1 MLWAAWLPPPDAR
14 PQPWPQ
20 ALTHWAL
27 SFTPRVTCQG
37 DAVLMEVQASL
48 RLFGGWP
55 ALRARVEVQGREL
68 GLAPPAWAPQ
78 ALAALALARAGLP
91 GTPDAGPADIDPLP
105 LTVLDAAVPH
115 AALLA
120 QTGCHTL
127 GDLRRRPR
135 GALARRFGAA
145 LLEALDQAHGLRP
158 SVHAWVTV
166 PDRFEARLEL
176 PWRVEQ
182 AEALVDGARRLL
194 LPLQGWLT
202 ARQAG
207 VRACRLRWLHDGLR
221 PRDAGPGG
229 ELLWRTATPT
239 RDIDH
244 LQRLLAE
251 HLAQVTLQA
260 PVGELVLEAV
270 EVQPLQ
276 PQAADWWA
284 DPARAEAEALQPVL
298 ERLAARLGPQR
309 VLRPVLCQDHRPEAM
324 VRWCPTTEVT
334 EVPEAVELA
343 QATAPAAQR
352 SRPRRSA
359 PAVGLQPAVGPQPGF
374 LRPQP
379 LRLAVRGH
387 RPHYQGELQLLVGP
401 QRVEGGWWDGEA
413 RAAAADPP
421 PLSRDYWVAHSPRAG
436 LLWVF
441 CTRPVAQQQEPAWY
455 LHGHFA

>member
-20 ALTHWAL
+20 AVTHWAL

-37 DAVLMEVQASL
+37 DAVLMEVQGSL

-55 ALRARVEVQGREL
+55 ALQARVEVQGREL

-78 ALAALALARAGLP
+78 ALAALAFVRAGRP
-91 GTPDAGPADIDPLP
+91 GAPDAGPDALDPLP

-115 AALLA
+115 AAVLA

-135 GALARRFGAA
+135 AAVARRFGAA
-145 LLEALDQAHGLRP
+145 LLEGLDQACGLRP

-176 PWRVEQ
+176 PWRLEQ

-207 VRACRLRWLHDGLR
+207 VQACRLRWLHDGLR

-229 ELLWRTATPT
+229 ELVWRTATPT

-251 HLAQVTLQA
+251 HLAHVTLQA
-260 PVGELVLEAV
+260 PVGELVLEAL
-270 EVQPLQ
+270 EVQPWR
-276 PQAADWWA
+276 PQAGDWWA
-284 DPARAEAEALQPVL
+284 DPATAQAEGLLPVL
-298 ERLAARLGPQR
+298 ERLSARLGPQH
-309 VLRPVLCQDHRPEAM
+309 VLRPQLCDDHRPEAM
-324 VRWCPTTEVT
+324 VRW
-334 EVPEAVELA
+334 
-343 QATAPAAQR
+343 APAAQAAQTADAADAV
-352 SRPRRSA
+352 PRRTASEA
-359 PAVGLQPAVGPQPGF
+359 PAMGPQPGF
-374 LRPQP
+374 LRTQP
-379 LRLAVRGH
+379 LRLVVRGH
-387 RPHYQGELQLLVGP
+387 RPHYHGELQLLVGP
-401 QRVEGGWWDGEA
+401 QRIEGGWWD
-413 RAAAADPP
+413 AADQAV
-421 PLSRDYWVAHSPRAG
+421 PLARDYWVAHSPRAG

-455 LHGHFA
+455 LHGHFV

>member
-14 PQPWPQ
+14 PRPWPQ
-20 ALTHWAL
+20 AITHWAL
-27 SFTPRVTCQG
+27 GFTPRVTCQG
-37 DAVLMEVQASL
+37 DAVLMEVHSSL

-91 GTPDAGPADIDPLP
+91 GASDLPPDALDPLP

-135 GALARRFGAA
+135 GAVARRFGAA
-145 LLEALDQAHGLRP
+145 LLEGLDQAYGLRP

-166 PDRFEARLEL
+166 PERFEARLEL

-182 AEALVDGARRLL
+182 AEALGEGARRLL

-229 ELLWRTATPT
+229 ELVWRTATPT

-251 HLAQVTLQA
+251 HLAHVTLQA
-260 PVGELVLEAV
+260 PVGELVLDAL

-276 PQAADWWA
+276 PQATDWWA
-284 DPARAEAEALQPVL
+284 DAATTQAEGLMPVL
-298 ERLAARLGPQR
+298 ERLSARLGPQR
-309 VLRPVLCQDHRPEAM
+309 VLRPVPCEDHRPEAM
-324 VRWCPTTEVT
+324 VRWCPATEA
-334 EVPEAVELA
+334 AV
-343 QATAPAAQR
+343 APSAGH
-352 SRPRRSA
+352 PRR
-359 PAVGLQPAVGPQPGF
+359 PLPAVGPQPGF
-374 LRPQP
+374 LRSPP
-379 LRLAVRGH
+379 LRLVVRRH
-387 RPHYQGELQLLVGP
+387 RPHYHGELQLLAGP
-401 QRVEGGWWDGEA
+401 QRIEGGWWDS
-413 RAAAADPP
+413 AAAQPGANPIP
-421 PLSRDYWVAHSPRAG
+421 AARDYWVAHSPRAG

>member
-14 PQPWPQ
+14 PRPWPQ

-37 DAVLMEVQASL
+37 DAVLMEVHGSL

-55 ALRARVEVQGREL
+55 ALRARVAVQGREL

-91 GTPDAGPADIDPLP
+91 GGPDVGCDALDPLP

-115 AALLA
+115 AAVLA

-135 GALARRFGAA
+135 GAVARRFGAA
-145 LLEALDQAHGLRP
+145 LLDALDQLHGLRP

-176 PWRVEQ
+176 PWRLEQ

-229 ELLWRTATPT
+229 ELVWRTATPT

-244 LQRLLAE
+244 LQRLLTE
-251 HLAQVTLQA
+251 HLAHVTLQA
-260 PVGELVLEAV
+260 PVGELVLDAL
-270 EVQPLQ
+270 EVQAWL
-276 PQAADWWA
+276 PQATDWWA
-284 DPARAEAEALQPVL
+284 DPAAAQAEGLMPVL
-298 ERLAARLGPQR
+298 ERLSARLGPQR
-309 VLRPVLCQDHRPEAM
+309 VLRPVPCEDHRPEAM
-324 VRWCPTTEVT
+324 VRWQPATET
-334 EVPEAVELA
+334 IDLNARR
-343 QATAPAAQR
+343 TACAR
-352 SRPRRSA
+352 
-359 PAVGLQPAVGPQPGF
+359 VPAVGPQPGF

-379 LRLAVRGH
+379 LRLPVRGH
-387 RPHYQGELQLLVGP
+387 RPHYHGELQLLVGP
-401 QRVEGGWWDGEA
+401 QRLEGGWWDG
-413 RAAAADPP
+413 ADRDPM
-421 PLSRDYWVAHSPRAG
+421 PLARDYWVAHSPRAG

-441 CTRPVAQQQEPAWY
+441 CTRPAAQQQEPAWY

>member
-14 PQPWPQ
+14 PHPWPQ
-20 ALTHWAL
+20 ALAHWAL

-68 GLAPPAWAPQ
+68 GLSPPAWAPQ

-135 GALARRFGAA
+135 AAVARRFGAA
-145 LLEALDQAHGLRP
+145 LLEALDQAYGLRP
-158 SVHAWVTV
+158 SVHTWVVV

-176 PWRVEQ
+176 PWRLEQ

-270 EVQPLQ
+270 EVQPLT

-309 VLRPVLCQDHRPEAM
+309 VLRPLLCEDHRPEAM
-324 VRWCPTTEVT
+324 VRWCPAT
-334 EVPEAVELA
+334 EAVE
-343 QATAPAAQR
+343 ATGSAAQR
-352 SRPRRSA
+352 TGLRRP
-359 PAVGLQPAVGPQPGF
+359 VPAVGPQPGF

-379 LRLAVRGH
+379 LRLAVRRH
-387 RPHYQGELQLLVGP
+387 RPQYHGELQLLVGP
-401 QRVEGGWWDGEA
+401 QRVEGGWWDGQA
-413 RAAAADPP
+413 RDAAASPT
-421 PLSRDYWVAHSPRAG
+421 PLARDYWVAHSPRAG

-441 CTRPVAQQQEPAWY
+441 CTRPAAQQQEPAWY